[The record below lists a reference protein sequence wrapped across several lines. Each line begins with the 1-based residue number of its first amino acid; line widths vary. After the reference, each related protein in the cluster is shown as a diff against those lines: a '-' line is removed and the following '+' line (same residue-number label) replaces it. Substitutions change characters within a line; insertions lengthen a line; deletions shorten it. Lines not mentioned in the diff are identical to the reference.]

1 MGQRMTGWILG
12 WLLALL
18 LWAPPA
24 TSAVTDYTAE
34 QHYVGEVWHIVHR
47 SYVDPTFNNQNWF
60 KVRRQYVNRRYQSR
74 EETYAAVR
82 EMLASLDDPFTRL
95 LDPEQYAAIQTSTS
109 GELTGVGLQ
118 IAIDITNGQVLVV
131 APVEG
136 SPADRAGIL
145 PLDRI
150 VEIDHAATAGMTLDQ
165 CAERLRGVAGSEVLI
180 RIEREGA
187 STPQQLEFLIRRDR
201 ITVNPVSYRLNEQDG
216 HRIAYIRL
224 SQFNGNAVTDMAEA
238 LKTLEAQG
246 ADRYILDLR
255 GNPGGLFDAG
265 LAIARMWLDDGV
277 LVHTADRQGLQE
289 SYTADHTALTQDPLI
304 VLTNGGTASS
314 SEILGG
320 ALQDNHR
327 ALLVGTRT
335 FGKGLIQSLHAMPDG
350 SGVIVTVARYETP
363 AHHDIN
369 RRGITP
375 DREVRLPAP
384 LTRAQLGTPE
394 DAQYQAALT
403 LLAETPTETQS

>member
-1 MGQRMTGWILG
+1 MGQQMAGWILAG
-12 WLLALL
+12 LVALG
-18 LWAPPA
+18 LWAPLA
-24 TSAVTDYTAE
+24 SAGVTDYTVE
-34 QHYVGEVWHIVHR
+34 QHYVGEVWQIVHR
-47 SYVDPTFNNQNWF
+47 SYVDPTFNHQNWF
-60 KVRRQYVNRRYQSR
+60 KVRQQYVNRRYQSR
-74 EETYAAVR
+74 EETYGAVR

-118 IAIDITNGQVLVV
+118 IAIDITTGHVLVV
-131 APVEG
+131 SPVEG

-150 VEIDHAATAGMTLDQ
+150 VEIDHAPTEGMTLDQ
-165 CAERLRGVAGSEVLI
+165 CAERLRGEAGSEVLI
-180 RIEREGA
+180 GIEREGQSA
-187 STPQQLEFLIRRDR
+187 PQPLQFLIRRDR
-201 ITVNPVSYRLNEQDG
+201 IMVNPVSYKISDQDG
-216 HRIAYIRL
+216 HKTAYIRL
-224 SQFNGNAVTDMAEA
+224 SQFNGNAVTDMAQA
-238 LKTLEAQG
+238 IRGLEAQG
-246 ADRYILDLR
+246 AERYVLDLR

-265 LAIARMWLDDGV
+265 LAIAKMWLDDGV
-277 LVHTADRQGLQE
+277 LVHTADRQGIQE
-289 SYTADHTALTQDPLI
+289 SYTADHSALTQDPLI

-335 FGKGLIQSLHAMPDG
+335 FGKGLIQSLHSLPDG

-394 DAQYQAALT
+394 DAQYQAAIALF
-403 LLAETPTETQS
+403 AETHS